1 MKFFLSS
8 LVLLLALAC
17 APTCAQAQQ
26 GQSTL
31 ATPREFEMKEGDTTY
46 VMKQYIMVLLRRGD
60 QADTFTKEEL
70 AKIQE
75 GHMANIGRLA
85 KEGHL
90 QVAGPFGDDT
100 ALRGIF
106 ILDVESVEAAQALVA
121 TDPAIKAG
129 RLKAEYHPWWC
140 AKGTTLH

>member
-1 MKFFLSS
+1 MKYFLSCFA
-8 LVLLLALAC
+8 LLLVLAC
-17 APTCAQAQQ
+17 APVHAQGQQ

-31 ATPREFEMKEGDTTY
+31 ATPREFEMKDGDTTY

-60 QADTFTKEEL
+60 QATTFTKEEL

-85 KEGHL
+85 KEGFLH
-90 QVAGPFGDDT
+90 VAGPFGDDT
-100 ALRGIF
+100 ELRGIF

-121 TDPAIKAG
+121 TDPAIQAG
-129 RLKAEYHPWWC
+129 RLKAEFHPWWC
-140 AKGTTLH
+140 AKGTVLR